1 MWDVWEELA
10 LTAETSKHQAPFQE
24 LAEGR
29 AAIGRLIEV
38 RK

>member
-10 LTAETSKHQAPFQE
+10 LTAETSKHQALSQE
-24 LAEGR
+24 QAEGQ
-29 AAIGRLIEV
+29 AAIRRLIEV